1 MENDGKV
8 EEVDLISCYPDD
20 IFIETIAYEEHFRC
34 GICLGILR
42 NPLME
47 IRNQHTFGSHC
58 LSLWAEQKELIE
70 LKCPLCNIEING
82 FEIISNHF
90 ARKIMDSF
98 KVRCYFHKF
107 DCSWTGKLEELNTHL
122 PLCQP
127 YQLHKKANISQIVE
141 KIIKILDLEINPHLK
156 QEHKEIFENQVKN
169 WEWLRNDN
177 RDWKWW
183 WWADNPWWFAPCV
196 ECNDLW
202 HKYEHLVDP
211 LEITRKRGLN
221 IYNKIEQK
229 MFSSKTYEN

>member
-1 MENDGKV
+1 MEKGGTL
-8 EEVDLISCYPDD
+8 EEIDLISCYPDD
-20 IFIETIAYEEHFRC
+20 IFIEPIPYEEHFRC

-58 LSLWAEQKELIE
+58 LSQWADQKELIE

-82 FEIISNHF
+82 FEIIPNDF

-107 DCSWTGKLEELNTHL
+107 NCSWTGKLEELNAHL
-122 PLCQP
+122 SICQP
-127 YQLHKKANISQIVE
+127 YQLHKNKNISLIVE
-141 KIIKILDLEINPHLK
+141 KIMKILDLEINPHLK

-169 WEWLRNDN
+169 WEWLRKDS

-183 WWADNPWWFAPCV
+183 WWADNPWWHAPC
-196 ECNDLW
+196 EKCNVLW

-229 MFSSKTYEN
+229 AL